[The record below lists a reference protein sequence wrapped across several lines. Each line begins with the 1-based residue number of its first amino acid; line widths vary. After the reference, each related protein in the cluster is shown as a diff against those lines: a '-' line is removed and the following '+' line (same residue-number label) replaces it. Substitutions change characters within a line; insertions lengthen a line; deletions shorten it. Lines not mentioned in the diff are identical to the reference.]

1 MPGEPVYVLTT
12 LMGENPKAPKEWR
25 PVGVVTSVD
34 VADQW
39 AKENDQNDW
48 ILLELDDLGLTGLAD
63 TPKSFQ
69 PRTDPVEPAA
79 TDQAEQVIKTQ
90 QETIQRLFAVV
101 EQLADRK
108 KDKDLLAI
116 IKGMKAEWERQSPKP
131 AKSATFSSS
140 LLLKSRP

>member
-1 MPGEPVYVLTT
+1 
-12 LMGENPKAPKEWR
+12 MGENPKAPKGWR
-25 PVGVVTSVD
+25 PVAVVTSVD

-63 TPKSFQ
+63 ASAPFQ
-69 PRTDPVEPAA
+69 PKQPDAPPSPQAA
-79 TDQAEQVIKTQ
+79 GQAEQVMKTQ

-108 KDKDLLAI
+108 KDKDLIAI
-116 IKGMKAEWERQSPKP
+116 IKSMKTNWEHQGGK
-131 AKSATFSSS
+131 TGFSSR
-140 LLLKSRP
+140 LLKKRQ